1 MKTTISII
9 LSIAL
14 SAGIY
19 YSSGDL
25 RTFIY
30 ALTWVLTAISVLALF
45 AGTIKGDVA
54 RRMISTAKYNWPL
67 TFLAVAATIAAGYP
81 ILALIRL
88 IASTAIYYEA
98 HYFVKGDIK

>member
-30 ALTWVLTAISVLALF
+30 ALTWVLTAISVLA
-45 AGTIKGDVA
+45 
-54 RRMISTAKYNWPL
+54 
-67 TFLAVAATIAAGYP
+67 
-81 ILALIRL
+81 
-88 IASTAIYYEA
+88 
-98 HYFVKGDIK
+98 